1 MGRSIRRPLLRW
13 RSTINQAN
21 TANAARE
28 VDDGETGTTSTAGP
42 TTETFTRRADT
53 LVVEEP
59 LQIRVAERTAGAE
72 PSTLT
77 VTMRTPGDDFDLVA
91 GWLVAEGAVSKAADI
106 ARMRFCADVTHLN
119 TVEVLLAAGVRAP
132 RTRAFATTSA
142 CGVCGAD
149 TIDDVRHRRLVE
161 PPSNT
166 EPVLTASALAA
177 LPERL
182 RADQRVFDRTGGLHA
197 AGVFTADGSPIEV
210 REDVGR
216 HNAVD
221 KVVGALLKGDRL
233 PLHDTV
239 LQVSGRASFE
249 LVQKAAM
256 AGVPVL
262 AAVSAPSS
270 LTVELADD
278 VGITLVGFSRGTSM
292 NVYTHPGR
300 LAQLPR
306 SVQSSPERSRS
317 R

>member
-1 MGRSIRRPLLRW
+1 MGRSTRRPVVRW
-13 RSTINQAN
+13 RAQAGEGG
-21 TANAARE
+21 AAGQGHA
-28 VDDGETGTTSTAGP
+28 VDDATTGSTTGSSTAA
-42 TTETFTRRADT
+42 FTRRPDT
-53 LVVEEP
+53 LAVEEP
-59 LQIRVAERTAGAE
+59 LQIRVAEHVVGAE

-91 GWLVAEGAVSKAADI
+91 GWLVAEGVVRRATDI
-106 ARMRFCADVTHLN
+106 EQMRFCADVAHRN
-119 TVEVLLAAGVRAP
+119 TVEAFLAAGVRAP

-142 CGVCGAD
+142 CGVCGSD

-161 PPSNT
+161 PPPEG
-166 EPVLTASALAA
+166 EPVLAASVLAA

-197 AGVFTADGSPIEV
+197 AGVFDADGSPIEV

-221 KVVGALLKGDRL
+221 KVVGALLKRDHL

-249 LVQKAAM
+249 LVQKTAM
-256 AGVPVL
+256 AGIPVL

-270 LTVELADD
+270 LTTDLAEDA
-278 VGITLVGFSRGTSM
+278 GITLVGFSRGTSM
-292 NVYTHPGR
+292 NIYTNPGR
-300 LAQLPR
+300 LARLPR
-306 SVQSSPERSRS
+306 SFYLPPDRSNS